1 MRRRDLLIIAPVV
14 LLGGLAVADA
24 LRSEG
29 SSAPATREAEPTTTR
44 SVVTPPTA
52 PEDLGRAR
60 FPRVAGAPGSI
71 VFAEPPS
78 CALREFDVSEGF
90 EFTNVVSQTNCEL
103 WAATVTYKVAHGIRA
118 PRGEDAV
125 PFQFRDLARPQRV
138 LGHSEALFGFL
149 VWSPDGQR
157 AAWCNGRRVGIDL
170 ELGAG
175 RRLLPGC
182 PAAYTAD
189 GQVAL
194 AEGNRLVVGGFT
206 ELETSGGIVFA
217 RYGTDGSVAVLVDEG
232 RLERWKDSRRRQVLE
247 LPAGLRG
254 RNPILSPDNCS
265 ALYRID
271 ERIRLV
277 DVGCSSFRP
286 EVFPGTT
293 AAWSPDGNWIAVG
306 EPSQITFYDLLRR
319 RGPVTWQVG
328 AAQIAWRRL

>member
-1 MRRRDLLIIAPVV
+1 MRGRDLLIIAPVL

-29 SSAPATREAEPTTTR
+29 SSAPVTQATEPTTTR

-52 PEDLGRAR
+52 PEDLGRGR
-60 FPRVAGAPGSI
+60 FPRVPGAPGSI

-78 CALREFDVSEGF
+78 CALREFDVSEGY
-90 EFTNVVSQTNCEL
+90 EFPNVVSQSNCEL
-103 WAATVTYKVAHGIRA
+103 WAPTISYKVAHGIRA

-125 PFQFRDLARPQRV
+125 PFQFRDLARPRRV

-182 PAAYTAD
+182 PAAYTPD

-194 AEGNRLVVGGFT
+194 AEENRLVVGGFT
-206 ELETSGGIVFA
+206 ELETSGGIIFA
-217 RYGTDGSVAVLVDEG
+217 HYGSDGSVAVLVDEG
-232 RLERWKDSRRRQVLE
+232 RLERWEDGRRRQVLP

-265 ALYRID
+265 ALYRVD
-271 ERIRLV
+271 DRIRLL
-277 DVGCSSFRP
+277 DVGCSSFPPR
-286 EVFPGTT
+286 VFPGTT
-293 AAWSPDGNWIAVG
+293 AAWSTNGDWIAVG
-306 EPSQITFYDLLRR
+306 GPSRITFYDLLRGR
-319 RGPVTWQVG
+319 EPVAWQVG
-328 AAQIAWRRL
+328 AAQVAWRRS